1 MILSVKV
8 KGLVMVMVSAILYG
22 FMPLLARFSY
32 NEGLN
37 VVSVLFYRYLFA
49 FLMLAVFVIVRK
61 INLKISL
68 RQFGIILMAA
78 IVGTVLTT
86 YSLFLSYDYIS
97 IGLAS
102 TLHFIYPAV
111 TCFLAIIIYKESFSR
126 NKLLALIC
134 SLIGI
139 VFLTLNK
146 DVQLNVNGILWA
158 LISGVFYA
166 IYIICAANK
175 ELRKLSPYTVAFYVF
190 GITCIL
196 FFFWGARTSSISY
209 DLSYKAILYL
219 GNLSFLSTFI
229 AVILFFV
236 GMQGIGPSNAAIL
249 STFEPITG
257 VVLGLMIFNEHLN
270 IHMLLGSILVIISVF
285 LISKDRTV
293 SS

>member
-8 KGLVMVMVSAILYG
+8 KGLLMVMVSAILYG

-32 NEGLN
+32 QEGVN

-49 FLMLAVFVIVRK
+49 FMMLVCFVFIRK
-61 INLKISL
+61 IDL
-68 RQFGIILMAA
+68 RINIKQFLVIMTAA
-78 IVGTVLTT
+78 VVGTVFTT

-102 TLHFIYPAV
+102 TLHFIYPAI
-111 TCFLAIIIYKESFSR
+111 TCILSIIIYKENFSR
-126 NKLLALIC
+126 NKLFALIL
-134 SLIGI
+134 SIIGI
-139 VFLTLNK
+139 VFLTFNK
-146 DVQLNVNGILWA
+146 DIQLNVKGVFWA
-158 LISGVFYA
+158 LISGLFYA

-175 ELRKLSPYTVAFYVF
+175 ELKKLSPYTVAFYVF
-190 GITCIL
+190 GITGIL
-196 FFFWGARTSSISY
+196 FFIWGAKTGSINY

-219 GNLSFLSTFI
+219 GNLSFLSTFV

-257 VVLGLMIFNEHLN
+257 VVLGLLIFNEQLN
-270 IHMLLGSILVIISVF
+270 INMLFGSFFVLLSVS
-285 LISKDRTV
+285 LISKDKSV
-293 SS
+293 IV